1 MPSGM
6 LQESDTFINLPVF
19 TNIYIYI
26 LYIYIYT
33 LNSYVEFVNLVKICN
48 AANSSIILLQ
58 YKNLCHSL

>member
-19 TNIYIYI
+19 TNIYSK
-26 LYIYIYT
+26 T
-33 LNSYVEFVNLVKICN
+33 LNCYVDFVNLVKICK

-58 YKNLCHSL
+58 CKNLCHRLWEDE